1 MLEIDKVS
9 LSFSAKTL
17 LDKVSFTLF
26 AKQKYGL
33 IGKNG
38 VGKTSL
44 FHLITGKV
52 KADGGDIFYPKSAL
66 ITAIDQECQET
77 HLRCIDYVIN
87 GYPVIGPIYREVK
100 ELELNATNDSDYEK
114 IANLYAQLDTLQGF
128 DIESRAAT
136 ILDGLGFSQEDLS
149 QPLSSFSGGWQMRM
163 NLAKCLLAPS
173 DILLLDEPTNHLDM
187 DAILWLERW
196 LSEYQGSLILIS
208 HDRVFLDKVID
219 NVVLLENQTLKTFKG
234 NYSSYEEQK
243 YLLSQ
248 GALRQRDKIEKQRE
262 HILKFVNKFKAKA
275 TKAKQAQ
282 SRMKLLDK
290 LPVIEAVTAE
300 KDYKFNFFA
309 PLQVSNP
316 ALELKQMSFSYD
328 ENAQVLKNI
337 DFSLAPDQ
345 KIGLLGFNGAGKTT
359 LMKVLAGK
367 LKASQSSRVSAKNLK
382 IGYFAQHQIEAL
394 ELDKTPLWHL
404 QRLSESSN
412 MTQLRTYLGHFAF
425 SNETVLEPV
434 KYFSG
439 GEKSRLALALLI
451 WQKPNVLLLDE
462 PTNHLD
468 LALRQALC
476 KALAHFEGAVVLVS
490 HDRYILEATVDEFYL
505 VHNKSVSF
513 FDGNLDDYDKWSVET
528 KKEQKKVSKAKTVKV
543 VDNDQS
549 RSIMK
554 EILKVEKKIEKI
566 QQELAVIEKKMYDF
580 VNSQQEQLI
589 KLAEEKL
596 VLEEKLSQLEEKWL
610 ELSEASSYLQ

>member
-33 IGKNG
+33 VGKNG

-52 KADGGDIFYPKSAL
+52 KPDGGDIFYPKSS
-66 ITAIDQECQET
+66 IVTAIDQECKEID
-77 HLRCIDYVIN
+77 LNCIDYVIN
-87 GYPVIGPIYREVK
+87 GYPIIGPIYRKVK
-100 ELELNATNDSDYEK
+100 ELERSARDNFDYEK
-114 IANLYAQLDTLQGF
+114 IADLYAQIDNLQGF

-136 ILDGLGFSQEDLS
+136 ILDGLGFSQEDLL

-163 NLAKCLLAPS
+163 NLAKCLLVPS

-187 DAILWLERW
+187 DAILWLEKW
-196 LSEYQGSLILIS
+196 LNEYQGSLILIS

-248 GALRQRDKIEKQRE
+248 GALKQRDKIEKKRD
-262 HILKFVNKFKAKA
+262 HLLKFINKFKAKA
-275 TKAKQAQ
+275 SKAKQAQ
-282 SRMKLLDK
+282 SRIKILEK
-290 LPVIEAVTAE
+290 LPIIETVTAE
-300 KDYKFNFFA
+300 KNYNFSFFIPQ
-309 PLQVSNP
+309 PLSNP
-316 ALELKQMSFSYD
+316 ALELKQVNFSYD
-328 ENAQVLKNI
+328 QQSKVLEGVN
-337 DFSLAPDQ
+337 FSLAPDQ
-345 KIGLLGFNGAGKTT
+345 KVGLLGFNGAGKTT
-359 LMKVLAGK
+359 LMKLLAGK
-367 LKASQSSRVSAKNLK
+367 LKIAPLSRVTAKNLK
-382 IGYFAQHQIEAL
+382 VGYFAQHQIEAL
-394 ELDKTPLWHL
+394 ELDKSPLWHL
-404 QRLSESSN
+404 QRLSQDSN
-412 MTQLRTYLGHFAF
+412 TAQLRTYLGHFAF
-425 SNETVLEPV
+425 SNEMALEPV

-468 LALRQALC
+468 LALRQSLC
-476 KALAHFEGAVVLVS
+476 KALAQYEGALVLVS

-505 VHNKSVSF
+505 VHNHKVSF
-513 FDGNLDDYDKWSVET
+513 FDGDLDDYDKWSVET
-528 KKEQKKVSKAKTVKV
+528 KKAQKKSYKKV
-543 VDNDQS
+543 VDNPVKNDKTHLIQ
-549 RSIMK
+549 K
-554 EILKVEKKIEKI
+554 ELSKIEKKIDKVQYEIELIDREMLALSSEQHI
-566 QQELAVIEKKMYDF
+566 QLMELASNKLDLEGRLSHLE
-580 VNSQQEQLI
+580 SQ
-589 KLAEEKL
+589 
-596 VLEEKLSQLEEKWL
+596 WL
-610 ELSEASSYLQ
+610 DLSESL